1 MDTQGLLNI
10 TDNASQA
17 FGAFDWSAHA
27 GKGVRL
33 FVQGMSCSGP
43 SIGMALDQAT
53 DEDAVVEHGGISF
66 MMDLQTTE
74 VLRQGGGLIVDYI
87 DEAERRGYLLT
98 MAKPAGDCHSG
109 GCHGCG

>member
-1 MDTQGLLNI
+1 METQELLKI
-10 TDNASQA
+10 TANAGQA

-43 SIGMALDQAT
+43 SIGMALDEAT
-53 DEDAVVEHGGISF
+53 AEDSVVEQSGVRF

-74 VLRQGGGLIVDYI
+74 VVRQGGGLNVDYI
-87 DEAERRGYLLT
+87 EEDERRGYLLT
-98 MAKPAGDCHSG
+98 LGKPGNCHSG
-109 GCHGCG
+109 GCSGCG